1 MYQNE
6 TGLEK
11 LSRQLNELEDAWK
24 KFDSEQT
31 KREAEIR
38 RPAKKINVI
47 SNEEWDRIQRV
58 YGAYRPYL
66 NAFIDG
72 LCYRDLVTR
81 K

>member
-47 SNEEWDRIQRV
+47 SNEEWDRI
-58 YGAYRPYL
+58 
-66 NAFIDG
+66 
-72 LCYRDLVTR
+72 
-81 K
+81 